1 MLSNLVASIGEHIAP
16 QLAEQRFGSF
26 LKLRQDRFDRV
37 KGIMGSFIHR
47 RCSGFGIVYKSRSD
61 TIAFLPSR
69 LYGGGE
75 DVYKRQ
81 QIALGFNTNYT
92 VRAPGTCQGTENC
105 GHVYVLVDNSS
116 CNLSNLPYN
125 NLASS
130 SPSFADLS
138 RCVTATGMHT
148 VTVELRHDDGT
159 IVSNLVGTAVTDKV
173 TITAQ

>member
-1 MLSNLVASIGEHIAP
+1 MRTTASRQHLQLSVVLFGLLAACGSNAALPGINPSISISSP
-16 QLAEQRFGSF
+16 TNNSS
-26 LKLRQDRFDRV
+26 V
-37 KGIMGSFIHR
+37 N
-47 RCSGFGIVYKSRSD
+47 
-61 TIAFLPSR
+61 LPSN
-69 LYGGGE
+69 
-75 DVYKRQ
+75 K

>member
-1 MLSNLVASIGEHIAP
+1 MRTTASRQHLQLSVVLFGL
-16 QLAEQRFGSF
+16 LAACGSNA
-26 LKLRQDRFDRV
+26 
-37 KGIMGSFIHR
+37 G
-47 RCSGFGIVYKSRSD
+47 
-61 TIAFLPSR
+61 LPSINPSISISSPTNNSSVN
-69 LYGGGE
+69 LPSN
-75 DVYKRQ
+75 K

>member
-1 MLSNLVASIGEHIAP
+1 MRTTSSRQLLQLSVVLSGLLTAC
-16 QLAEQRFGSF
+16 GSNA
-26 LKLRQDRFDRV
+26 
-37 KGIMGSFIHR
+37 G
-47 RCSGFGIVYKSRSD
+47 
-61 TIAFLPSR
+61 LPSINPSISISSPTNNSSVN
-69 LYGGGE
+69 LPSN
-75 DVYKRQ
+75 K